1 VASIDTPLETQPPA
15 KGRNTMPSDKS
26 SNKEPETPKSP
37 DGKSKQSTDDSS
49 DYLIT
54 PDGYRSERMTTA
66 TLEELGM
73 GQDTFVSFTPRKKPG
88 KQPDSN

>member
-1 VASIDTPLETQPPA
+1 
-15 KGRNTMPSDKS
+15 MPSDKS

-54 PDGYRSERMTTA
+54 PKGRRFQLMTRSTFAEH
-66 TLEELGM
+66 GM